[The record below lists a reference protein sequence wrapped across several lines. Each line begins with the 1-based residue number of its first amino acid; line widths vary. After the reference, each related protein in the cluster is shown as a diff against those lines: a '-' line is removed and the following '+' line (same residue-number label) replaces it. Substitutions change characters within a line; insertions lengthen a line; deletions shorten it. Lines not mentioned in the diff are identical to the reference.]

1 MPADAALSF
10 ADSVMRL
17 TLYGIRRADLIVSVE
32 GWMIHAAHCFGKPYR
47 ILMLPYSHG
56 REWLPYG
63 RTPRQCA
70 ILTAGPAAENGLL
83 LEQPAKQRF
92 IFLVKELGRWASEA
106 ALPWIRPALASPDRD
121 IRLAAA
127 ESLAA
132 FRGPEIE
139 AELTSLLADRSHV
152 VRAAAAQA
160 ILDRGGTPVP
170 REELLAH
177 VWIGPTERTW
187 ESILRLRKAARP
199 AVAAAANGDDPV
211 VRREAAKALKVLD
224 FHPVPPAQDSQAGK
238 GNGMSKLARLFR
250 GPKDDPTKP
259 KILILTPVKDAEA
272 FIPGY
277 YQRISRLTYPGRR
290 ISLGFLES
298 DSRDATY
305 HELQDR
311 LPRLRKH
318 FRRAEVWKKDF
329 GYRIPEGS
337 ARWAEHLQAERR
349 SVLAKS
355 RNHLLFHALDDEDW
369 VLWLDVDVIEYPE
382 NILERLLAAGKDI
395 LQPHCVLEYGGPSF
409 DQNAWRDHGKLL
421 MQHMR
426 DEGEL
431 VELHAV
437 GGTMLFVRADAHREG
452 LIFPP
457 APYGRASGLARERG
471 ELETEGLGIMARE
484 MGYRC
489 WGMPH
494 LEIKHGKW

>member
-1 MPADAALSF
+1 
-10 ADSVMRL
+10 
-17 TLYGIRRADLIVSVE
+17 
-32 GWMIHAAHCFGKPYR
+32 
-47 ILMLPYSHG
+47 
-56 REWLPYG
+56 
-63 RTPRQCA
+63 
-70 ILTAGPAAENGLL
+70 LL
-83 LEQPAKQRF
+83 LEQPAKQRC
-92 IFLVKELGRWASEA
+92 IFLVKELGRWASEP
-106 ALPWIRPALASPDRD
+106 ALPWIRRALASPDRD

-139 AELTSLLADRSHV
+139 AELTGLLGDSSHA
-152 VRAAAAQA
+152 VRAAAAGA
-160 ILDRGGTPVP
+160 ILDRGGTLAP

-177 VWIGPTERTW
+177 LWIGPMLRNW
-187 ESILRLRKAARP
+187 GSILRLGAAARR
-199 AVAAAANGDDPV
+199 AVETAAQGDDPV
-211 VRREAAKALKVLD
+211 VRRESARALRVLD
-224 FHPVPPAQDSQAGK
+224 FKAVPAAPDNGAKAARARKSP
-238 GNGMSKLARLFR
+238 GMSRLARLLR
-250 GPKDDPTKP
+250 GSKDDATKP

-277 YQRISRLTYPGRR
+277 YQRITRLTYPGRR

-355 RNHLLFHALDDEDW
+355 RNHLLSHALDDEDW

-382 NILERLLAAGKDI
+382 DILERLLAAGKDI

-457 APYGRASGLARERG
+457 APYGRAIGLARERG